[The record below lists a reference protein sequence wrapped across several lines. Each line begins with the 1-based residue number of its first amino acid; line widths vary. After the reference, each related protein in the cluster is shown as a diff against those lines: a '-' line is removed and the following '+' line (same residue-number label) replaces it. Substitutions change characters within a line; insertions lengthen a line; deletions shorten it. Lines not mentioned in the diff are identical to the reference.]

1 MGKFDLAAAMG
12 LAKVSNL
19 DTVETRMID
28 VDLLDAN
35 PLNFFPV
42 EDDLSDLCESIEV
55 NGLLQP
61 ILVTPAEAGHY
72 RIIAGHRRTAAL
84 KRLKE
89 QDPERYRQ
97 APCRITRPSSPELEE
112 LMLIQTNTEARELGW
127 SVKNTAA
134 ERVEKILVKLQQ
146 EQGVKLPGKMRTNV
160 ARIIKTS
167 EAQLARAKYIAE
179 HLEPEIKNATLTDDA
194 AYKIAHL
201 PAEQQRDLYD
211 HYAAEW
217 GPKLLRYYLTSAAVK
232 EYTDNLAAG
241 RKPFAPKPAAP
252 TPPKQCYRRKSTN
265 GKYPLCDYTRKDR
278 PKTVAC
284 PKHVDCCGHCS
295 NRYECAAPCGVL
307 SKDISE
313 HKLTD
318 AWRIGQALMHAR
330 EALGWSR
337 KEAAEHLQLIRRDDY
352 SEDSF
357 TLYET
362 GQLQLSAR
370 SLADFCKAYAVDP
383 NTILGFTPQLKADV
397 PHGWYCSLY
406 VDYTPKEG
414 ELCLVITS
422 DPSCPAFCDTWI
434 ARWKDG
440 HFVSALNGRTQSKRN
455 MVCFCPLSE
464 LPAGYSFSM
473 EVVGNG

>member
-19 DTVETRMID
+19 DTVETRMIEL
-28 VDLLDAN
+28 DLLDAN

-42 EDDLSDLCESIEV
+42 EDDLSDLCDSIEV

-146 EQGVKLPGKMRTNV
+146 EQGVKLPGKMRSTV
-160 ARIIKTS
+160 AKIIKTS

-201 PAEQQRDLYD
+201 PAEQQRELYD
-211 HYAAEW
+211 HYAAKWSPE
-217 GPKLLRYYLTSAAVK
+217 LLRYYLTSAAVK

-252 TPPKQCYRRKSTN
+252 TPPKQCYSRNAVK

-278 PKTVAC
+278 PKTVTC
-284 PKHVDCCGHCS
+284 PQNVDCCRHCN
-295 NRYECAAPCGVL
+295 NRYECAAPCGVIT
-307 SKDISE
+307 KDISK
-313 HKLTD
+313 HKLED
-318 AWRIGQALMHAR
+318 SWKIGQALMHAR

-337 KEAAEHLQLIRRDDY
+337 EEAATHLKLIRRDEY
-352 SEDSF
+352 TENHVA
-357 TLYET
+357 LYET
-362 GQLQLSAR
+362 GQLQLSVKAL
-370 SLADFCKAYAVDP
+370 SDLCKTYAVDP
-383 NTILGFTPQLKADV
+383 NAILGFTPQPKAAA
-397 PHGWYCSLY
+397 PQGWYRRLFA
-406 VDYTPKEG
+406 DYTPKEG
-414 ELCLVITS
+414 ELCLVITN
-422 DPSCPAFCDTWI
+422 DPSCPAFCGTWV

-440 HFVSALNGRTQSKRN
+440 HFVSALNGRTQSKLN
-455 MVCFCPLSE
+455 MVCFYPLAE
-464 LPAGYSFSM
+464 LPEGFSFCM
-473 EVVGNG
+473 EVFYNG

>member
-201 PAEQQRDLYD
+201 PAEQQRELHD
-211 HYAAEW
+211 HYAAKWSPER
-217 GPKLLRYYLTSAAVK
+217 LRYYLTSAAVK

-241 RKPFAPKPAAP
+241 RKPFAA
-252 TPPKQCYRRKSTN
+252 PPKEDPRCYHRKP
-265 GKYPLCDYTRKDR
+265 GKGGIYPACDYLKRSR
-278 PKTVAC
+278 PKELDC
-284 PKHVDCCGHCS
+284 PKFVDCCGSCQQRFACS
-295 NRYECAAPCGVL
+295 APCAR
-307 SKDISE
+307 ISAE
-313 HKLTD
+313 IEKHKQSASWEL
-318 AWRIGQALMHAR
+318 GQAFQAIRAAKGWTR
-330 EALGWSR
+330 EEMPTRFAITGASAKLD
-337 KEAAEHLQLIRRDDY
+337 A
-352 SEDSF
+352 DSVMR
-357 TLYET
+357 YET
-362 GQLQLSAR
+362 GQYQWAVHTLV
-370 SLADFCKAYAVDP
+370 DFCKAYGTTPDAVLHFAVP
-383 NTILGFTPQLKADV
+383 QGRCTPLPWLRRLFLD
-397 PHGWYCSLY
+397 GS
-406 VDYTPKEG
+406 PKEG
-414 ELCLVITS
+414 ELYLVVCS
-422 DPSCPAFCDTWI
+422 DPSAPRFCDVFT
-434 ARWKDG
+434 ARWKNG
-440 HFVSALNGRTQSKRN
+440 HFVSAISGTDLTWNL
-455 MVCFCPLSE
+455 VCFIPLSE
-464 LPAGYSFSM
+464 LPSGYSFSA
-473 EVVGNG
+473 EAVGNG